1 MPSTGPIVPSKSAPT
16 LTSGDALTR
25 NWRVGQIMAATVASR
40 SPSGEATL
48 RIGTQ
53 QVQAQAGNI
62 NLYAGQR
69 LELQVVALGH
79 VPLLRLIKTD
89 PPDPVRVALRNAL
102 PRQRP
107 LSHLFSQ
114 LAQFLTRPGNASP
127 MVLEMARNL
136 IGRLPDYRQLGS
148 TDGLRR
154 TLRNSGLLLESRLA
168 SNSGAQADLTQDLKA
183 NLLRLID
190 ALRNLAAT
198 ITPTRARPGSRLSR
212 SSPAAQSSASTLTT
226 KSDSAPTQGI
236 LGGQVREP
244 AGRVLLAA
252 AGLQPLPSLD
262 LVEHAESALARM
274 RLNQLSSL
282 NQDRPLSPEWLVE
295 LPVRR
300 GEQIDTW
307 QLHLRR
313 DGTGEQG
320 NNKPADGRW
329 SAVLQFVLPNL
340 GSMEVRVK
348 LAGETVSTVFVAET
362 KATVPVVEKHLP
374 HLRCRLEALGLEVM
388 HLGCHQGASS
398 TPPFVTQRSGL
409 LDEQV

>member
-1 MPSTGPIVPSKSAPT
+1 MPSTGPIVPYKPASS
-16 LTSGDALTR
+16 LTTGDVLTR
-25 NWRVGQIMAATVASR
+25 NWRVGQILAATVTSR

-79 VPLLRLIKTD
+79 VPALRLIKTD

-102 PRQRP
+102 PCQRP

-114 LAQFLTRPGNASP
+114 LAQLLTRPGNASP

-136 IGRLPDYRQLGS
+136 IGRLPDYRQLSS
-148 TDGLRR
+148 TEGLRR
-154 TLRNSGLLLESRLA
+154 TLCNSGLLLESRLA
-168 SNSGAQADLTQDLKA
+168 SNSTPQADLTQDLKA

-198 ITPTRARPGSRLSR
+198 ITPARARPGSGLSR
-212 SSPAAQSSASTLTT
+212 SSAAAQSSASAGTT
-226 KSDSAPTQGI
+226 KSDSAPPQRI
-236 LGGQVREP
+236 LSGEVREP

-252 AGLQPLPSLD
+252 AGVQPLPSLD
-262 LVEHAESALARM
+262 LVEHAESALARI

-282 NQDRPLSPEWLVE
+282 NQDRSLSAEWLVE
-295 LPVRR
+295 VPVRR

-313 DGTGEQG
+313 DGTGKQD
-320 NNKPADGRW
+320 NNKPAEDKW

-348 LAGETVSTVFVAET
+348 LAGETISTAFVAET
-362 KATVPVVEKHLP
+362 DATVPVLEKHLP
-374 HLRCRLEALGLEVM
+374 HLRCRLEALGLKVM

-398 TPPFVTQRSGL
+398 TAPSVAQRSSL
-409 LDEQV
+409 LDEQA